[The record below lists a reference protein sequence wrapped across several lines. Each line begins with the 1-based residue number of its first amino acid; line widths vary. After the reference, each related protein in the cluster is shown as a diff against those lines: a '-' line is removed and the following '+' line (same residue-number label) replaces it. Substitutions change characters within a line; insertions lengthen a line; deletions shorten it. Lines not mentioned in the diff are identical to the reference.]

1 MPLLILGG
9 TAWLSRTIAQ
19 TALAAGHTVTCLARG
34 RSGTVPPGAT
44 LIQADRDAPDALT
57 SLPNTTWDAVIDV
70 GRQPGQ
76 VRASASALAPRCGLY
91 VFVSSASVYASH
103 AHPGMDE
110 AAEVLAPLQS
120 DTMTDM
126 SEYGAAKVACEQH
139 VLQAVGPDRALIL
152 RAGLIG
158 GPGDVSDRTG
168 YWPWRFHHAQTTGR
182 PVLAPEP
189 EGGLTQIIDV
199 RDLAQWIVTAATQ
212 RTAGIFNAVGETLPL
227 AEHLALAR
235 EVAGHTGEVVTANAE
250 WLRAQG
256 VEPWAGP
263 KSLPLWLP
271 MADYAGFS
279 ARDGRK
285 AVDAGLVRRA
295 VQETL
300 ADTLDWECTRVLGT
314 ARRAGLTDQD
324 EAALAAALLG

>member
-34 RSGTVPPGAT
+34 RSGTAPPGAT
-44 LIQADRDAPDALT
+44 LIQADRDTPGALT
-57 SLPNTTWDAVIDV
+57 HLSTTPWDAVIDV

-76 VRASASALAPRCGLY
+76 VRASAHALAARCGLY

-110 AAEVLAPLQS
+110 SAEMLAPLQS
-120 DTMTDM
+120 DQMTDM
-126 SEYGAAKVACEQH
+126 SEYGAAKAACEQH
-139 VLQAVGPDRALIL
+139 VLQAVGAKRALIL

-158 GPGDVSDRTG
+158 GPGDASDRTG

-182 PVLAPEP
+182 PVLTPEP
-189 EGGLTQIIDV
+189 DGGLTQIIDA
-199 RDLAQWIVTAATQ
+199 RDLAQWIVTAATL
-212 RTAGIFNAVGETLPL
+212 RTAGIFNALGETLPL

-235 EVAGHTGEVVTANAE
+235 EVAGHTGEVVTASTE

-279 ARDGRK
+279 ARDGRR
-285 AVDAGLVRRA
+285 AVEAGLVRRA
-295 VQETL
+295 VRETL
-300 ADTLDWECTRVLGT
+300 VDTLEWERARERGT
-314 ARRAGLTDQD
+314 ARRAGLSDGD
-324 EAALAAALLG
+324 EAALVAALRA